1 MREPCLQTN
10 FPLLPQQSSVRGT
23 QRLFSIKYLFGEAS
37 IDYYY
42 STSLSRVISHVA
54 KNTSFPETVS
64 LNKAVFL
71 IKVSEQKL
79 KIQQKR

>member
-1 MREPCLQTN
+1 MREPCRQTN
-10 FPLLPQQSSVRGT
+10 FPPLPQQSSVRGT

-64 LNKAVFL
+64 LNKAVFFFL
-71 IKVSEQKL
+71 IKVSEQQIL
-79 KIQQKR
+79 